1 MAFKITTVA
10 ACASLGAAINL
21 EARGNNNFLGAHAH
35 AEIDQRDGFDSNVE
49 IQADLRD
56 MLQGLATDLIS
67 IRPVTGMASVREGM
81 QAVSGKM
88 DIKTALKAIDHQRL
102 PSDVQSLV
110 KTTSVGSAAGE
121 FSEESMAKA
130 RIALNDLVEKAW
142 VELDDK
148 IIECKEYQEMN
159 RATFDQVVT
168 DISRLVEQITDLER
182 VETESLEGI
191 AKMEMEIKAV
201 EDELSKETK
210 IYNLNY
216 AKNSEELT
224 RRQNDLDVFQF
235 ILVFTKCEDATSLM
249 QREKSNVNETR
260 ICSIKGGGHSM
271 CFSDHGAQTRFN
283 QIMTKSS
290 KRAIS
295 EILSEVEGH
304 KLPNFF
310 QLSQEPEEVTHT
322 TTENPAI
329 AAAVA
334 NPPEPVAGGD
344 EPLPKGFV
352 PAPFCCEAYGVSC
365 GPSGGGIMCS
375 PDPPDCG
382 LLHDKLSLMWG
393 DYKDKVDELT
403 MEMNKNAFLFEELK
417 ITLNDQIQILANSK
431 ARFSM
436 MLSESR
442 SNLAADREEVKAKE
456 QQKLDVEKAYLDFMK
471 LCCERVKWIMFQDM
485 CALIVVRN
493 AVMESST
500 TCPGTEIVDC
510 DVDNWVAKKCTVEC
524 DDLCPAVPDATEVY
538 ECGGWQEIFRK
549 IVVDP
554 PDECGLRCPA
564 LSRTKKCNQKKCP
577 VDCEM
582 SEWSG
587 WSKCTADCEGG
598 VRSQTRSLIIKP
610 KNGGMAC
617 NTAEETEACN
627 TMSCDRDCTL
637 EEWTTWSPCSVAC
650 GVGFQNRAKH
660 VLIPTRGFGKCPKE
674 DGAERAAEQ
683 ECNTQ
688 DCVGDEICIA
698 QQDLLIAVD
707 GSGSV
712 REGGFNTI
720 KNYALNLLS
729 KYHSQYF
736 GHEAMKVG
744 LIEFGNGIIMP
755 DGVTVSPAMNVHTL
769 SSDLASVKSALDGMV
784 QKKGFTNMAQAFAL
798 AETMYTAAG
807 RQGAQSALLVIS
819 DGKPSFQFQTSNL
832 VTQLDDKGVQ
842 RFFVVVSDNAK
853 SVDLMK
859 KWASAPWETNLL
871 HVPGLAP
878 LEADQGL
885 WSQKALTLFCPMAI
899 SPSLMASQE
908 TAGGFMRVKHAGICG
923 ERGEL
928 LATEVADAAAC
939 AALAQASGAQS
950 FILGIWFRRGYCY
963 GGTIQVDS
971 TQFESWQGDR
981 VNPVCPAGDASS
993 NNGFTDSEIFD
1004 FYGMEPPAED

>member
-1 MAFKITTVA
+1 MSRTIFATGFAGLGTSISLDARSSSFLAFYEE
-10 ACASLGAAINL
+10 S
-21 EARGNNNFLGAHAH
+21 
-35 AEIDQRDGFDSNVE
+35 DQKDGFDLHV
-49 IQADLRD
+49 DLSAEMRET
-56 MLQGLATDLIS
+56 LQGLAMDLLSTHPID
-67 IRPVTGMASVREGM
+67 GMASVRDGM
-81 QAVSGKM
+81 RTVSGNM
-88 DIKTALKAIDHQRL
+88 DLKTALKAIGHDKL
-102 PSDVQSLV
+102 PTDVQALV
-110 KTTSVGSAAGE
+110 KTSASTSAQGA
-121 FSEESMAKA
+121 FTEESMAKA

-201 EDELSKETK
+201 EAELSKETK
-210 IYNLNY
+210 IYNYNF

-224 RRQNDLDVFQF
+224 LRQNDLDVFQF
-235 ILVFTKCEDATSLM
+235 ILTFTRCSDATSLM
-249 QREKSNVNETR
+249 QSNVNETR
-260 ICSIKGGGHSM
+260 ICAIKGGGHSM
-271 CFSDHGAQTRFN
+271 CFRDHAAQTRFN
-283 QIMTKSS
+283 QIMSHSS
-290 KRAIS
+290 KQAIS
-295 EILSEVEGH
+295 QILAEVEGH
-304 KLPNFF
+304 KLPNFL
-310 QLSQEPEEVTHT
+310 QLGQEPEGTFT
-322 TTENPAI
+322 TTANPAI

-334 NPPEPVAGGD
+334 NPAEPVAGGD

-417 ITLNDQIQILANSK
+417 ITLNDQIQMLSNSK
-431 ARFSM
+431 ARFAM
-436 MLSESR
+436 MLSEAR

-471 LCCERVKWIMFQDM
+471 KCCERVKWIMFQDM

-500 TCPGTEIVDC
+500 TCPGMEIVDC
-510 DVDNWVAKKCTVEC
+510 DVDNWVGKKCTVNC
-524 DDLCPAVPDATEVY
+524 DDSCPAVPDPTEIY
-538 ECGGWQEIFRK
+538 TCGGWQEIYRK
-549 IVVDP
+549 VVVDP

-564 LSRTKKCNQKKCP
+564 LTRTKKCNQKKCP
-577 VDCEM
+577 VDCVM

-598 VRSQTRSLIIKP
+598 VRSRTRSLVVKP
-610 KNGGMAC
+610 KNGGLAC

-637 EEWTTWSPCSVAC
+637 APWTPWEPCSVAC
-650 GVGFQNRAKH
+650 GTGFQNRHKH

-674 DGAERAAEQ
+674 DGPQRFAQQ

-688 DCVGDEICIA
+688 PCVGDEICIA
-698 QQDLLIAVD
+698 NQDLIIAID

-712 REGGFNTI
+712 REDGFNI
-720 KNYALNLLS
+720 LKSFALDLLS
-729 KYHSQYF
+729 KYQSEYF
-736 GHEAMKVG
+736 GSGAMKVG

-755 DGVTVSPAMNVHTL
+755 DGVTVSPAMNLHPLTA
-769 SSDLASVKSALDGMV
+769 DLGAVKGAVEGMV

-807 RQGAQSALLVIS
+807 RKGSQSALLVIS
-819 DGKPSFQFQTSNL
+819 DGKPSFQFQTNEL
-832 VTQLDDKGVQ
+832 VEQLDDKGVQ
-842 RFFVVVSDNAK
+842 RFFVVVSESEK
-853 SVDLMK
+853 SLDLMK

-878 LEADQGL
+878 LDADESV
-885 WSQKALTLFCPMAI
+885 WSQKALTLFCPMAM
-899 SPSLMASQE
+899 SPQLLTTKE
-908 TAGGFMRVKHAGICG
+908 TSGGFMHVKDGGYCG
-923 ERGEL
+923 GRGTL
-928 LATEVADAAAC
+928 LSTEVNDAEGC
-939 AALAQASGAQS
+939 AFLAQGAGAQS
-950 FILGIWFRRGYCY
+950 FLLGIWFRRGYCY
-963 GGTIQVDS
+963 AGEMSVDS
-971 TQFESWQGDR
+971 AQYTEWNENR
-981 VNPVCPAGDASS
+981 VNPACPGDGWTNSM
-993 NNGFTDSEIFD
+993 IYD
-1004 FYGMEPPAED
+1004 FYAMEPATED